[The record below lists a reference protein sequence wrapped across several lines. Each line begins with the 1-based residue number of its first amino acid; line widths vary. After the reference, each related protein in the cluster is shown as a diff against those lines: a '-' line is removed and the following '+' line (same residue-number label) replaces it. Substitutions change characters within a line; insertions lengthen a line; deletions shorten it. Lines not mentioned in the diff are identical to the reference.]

1 MEPGA
6 DIQANVERVRER
18 IARAALHTGRD
29 VSDITLIAVSKTVTA
44 ERISEAYAA
53 GIRHFGENR
62 AQELAFKRS
71 QLDLDCTWHFIGHL
85 QSNKVKDALR
95 YSSLIHSVDSLQL
108 AAEIN
113 RRAGAMGIPA
123 EILAQINI
131 SFEET
136 KSGVR
141 PEEASEFVEALSG
154 LPGLRISG
162 LMTIARPVNAPEEA
176 RPDFRRMR
184 QIFDTLSKQIVKPNV
199 VMKHLSMG
207 MSNDFEVAVEE
218 GATMVRV
225 GSAIFGPR

>member
-6 DIQANVERVRER
+6 DIQANVEYVRER
-18 IARAALHTGRD
+18 IARAALRAGRD
-29 VSDITLIAVSKTVTA
+29 ASAVTLIAVSKTVPA
-44 ERISEAYAA
+44 ERVAQAYAA

-62 AQELAFKRS
+62 AQELVVKRS

-85 QSNKVKDALR
+85 QSNKVKEALKC
-95 YSSLIHSVDSLQL
+95 SSFIHSVDSLPL
-108 AAEIN
+108 AEEIS
-113 RRAGAMGIPA
+113 RRALAMGIKA

-141 PEEASEFVEALSG
+141 PEEAAEFVEALSG
-154 LPGLRISG
+154 LPGLCVSG
-162 LMTIARPVNAPEEA
+162 LMTIARPVDVPEVA

-184 QIFDTLSKQIVKPNV
+184 QIFDALAKQIVKPNA

>member
-1 MEPGA
+1 MEQYA
-6 DIQANVERVRER
+6 DIKTNVERVRER
-18 IARAALHTGRD
+18 IGRAAVSAGRD
-29 VSDITLIAVSKTVTA
+29 ASAVTLIAVTKTVAA
-44 ERISEAYAA
+44 ERVAQAYAA

-62 AQELAFKRS
+62 AQELALKRA
-71 QLDLDCTWHFIGHL
+71 QLDLDCIWHFIGHL

-95 YSSLIHSVDSLQL
+95 YSSLIHSVDSLPL
-108 AAEIN
+108 AREIS
-113 RRAGAMGIPA
+113 RRAEAVGAQA

-141 PEEASEFVEALSG
+141 PEEAGEFVEALSG
-154 LPGLRISG
+154 LPGILVSG
-162 LMTIARPVNAPEEA
+162 LMTIARPVDAPEES

-184 QIFDTLSKQIVKPNV
+184 QIFDALSKQIVKPNMA
-199 VMKHLSMG
+199 MKHLSMG